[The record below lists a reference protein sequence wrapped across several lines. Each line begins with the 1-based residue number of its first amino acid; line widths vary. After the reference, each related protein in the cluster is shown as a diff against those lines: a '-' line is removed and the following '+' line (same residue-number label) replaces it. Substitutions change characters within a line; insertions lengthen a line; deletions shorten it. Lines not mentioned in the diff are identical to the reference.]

1 VGTFRPVLVTQLEL
15 RGMFK
20 TQGTCS
26 GRGTNLKAT
35 VGLPSI
41 VIIHCCH
48 PCCQTW
54 STWEVGNGSKGREK
68 ARGCP
73 STEKTRVRQKSG
85 GAEVR
90 EAVRKVTEPCPA
102 LLDKHQLYPNNGVAL
117 FS

>member
-1 VGTFRPVLVTQLEL
+1 MGQRA
-15 RGMFK
+15 
-20 TQGTCS
+20 
-26 GRGTNLKAT
+26 GRRRA
-35 VGLPSI
+35 
-41 VIIHCCH
+41 
-48 PCCQTW
+48 
-54 STWEVGNGSKGREK
+54 
-68 ARGCP
+68 AAP